1 MEKIDKLISKYKES
15 LDKHRTNTKFGQKLY
30 DNYIEELNDYSN
42 RLKIRHS
49 ETDPVTRLSYM
60 FEKFVSNY
68 PLIGH
73 EFFMTNMD
81 SIIEDLNLNVVDDY
95 IRKNQV
101 TIRLNDESEI
111 DKVFTKQFLT
121 DVIKKKIEN
130 YKNIMMVKSIVRPNS
145 SEINPS
151 NKEVVINIYLK

>member
-1 MEKIDKLISKYKES
+1 
-15 LDKHRTNTKFGQKLY
+15 
-30 DNYIEELNDYSN
+30 
-42 RLKIRHS
+42 
-49 ETDPVTRLSYM
+49 M

-121 DVIKKKIEN
+121 DIIKKKIEN
-130 YKNIMMVKSIVRPNS
+130 YKNIMMVKSVVRPNS